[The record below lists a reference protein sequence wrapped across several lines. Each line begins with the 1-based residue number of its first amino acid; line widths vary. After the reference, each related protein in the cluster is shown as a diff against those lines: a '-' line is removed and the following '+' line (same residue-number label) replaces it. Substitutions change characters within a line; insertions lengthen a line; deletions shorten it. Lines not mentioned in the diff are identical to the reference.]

1 MVTLAHDDTLFASD
15 VALAL
20 QVALEVAAI
29 VVGAGVGSIPRNGGA
44 VAPGLALV
52 GAIGGTLALAVR
64 VLAVVRPVRVGK
76 YGPAVREAG
85 AREHEQRFQR
95 HIILAT
101 VSQVT
106 HARSDLQEI
115 VDLDDRGRRRA
126 AAARDTV
133 GAPTHTRIP

>member
-1 MVTLAHDDTLFASD
+1 MVALAHDDTLFASD
-15 VALAL
+15 VAPAL

-64 VLAVVRPVRVGK
+64 VLTVVRPVRVGK

-85 AREHEQRFQR
+85 ARERKQQ
-95 HIILAT
+95 
-101 VSQVT
+101 S
-106 HARSDLQEI
+106 
-115 VDLDDRGRRRA
+115 
-126 AAARDTV
+126 
-133 GAPTHTRIP
+133 